1 MININKINDGHYDYY
16 EKDAEYDYNFFLS
29 NFYNV
34 FGRKYIIRVKNEY
47 VPKTREM
54 NRTSFILNG

>member
-1 MININKINDGHYDYY
+1 MAIMITMQKMLSIIII
-16 EKDAEYDYNFFLS
+16 FLS